1 MYADKSGTGK
11 GGISMSKKIVHNQ
24 LGYVKNMPKTAVLIG
39 SADSFRIVDIKSG
52 RTMFSGIPGE
62 PVQDPAS
69 GDMVS
74 VIDFSTFNPEG
85 DYYLKVGR
93 NKSNIFTISRNPF
106 KGLLKGLLKGFY
118 YNRCGVSLDRSFAGE
133 YTRGECHSEL
143 VPLFENHSVKLD
155 VSGGWHDS
163 GGYGRYTV
171 CTCIALGHLL
181 YAYSLFP
188 DSFSFETG
196 IPDRKENVPDI
207 LTECRT
213 GLDWLLKMQ
222 AKDGGV
228 YHKVSSIKYT
238 PMVMPE
244 KDPAKQYVFPKSHY
258 AAACFC
264 AVTALASR
272 IYKPFDEAFSR
283 KLFEASV
290 NAWIW
295 LMNDPVFR
303 PFENPPT
310 VEKNLAGDFYDDN
323 INDDMFWA
331 VCELYQTT
339 GEEAFHGKLRE
350 LAERVD
356 ATDFRNTSN
365 GGFGA
370 MSYLLGSR
378 PRDELVEQHLQ
389 VQLRMKA
396 DSLYSLS
403 RKSGYGTA
411 KSAEDYV
418 IGSNMYAMTDSM
430 ALILAYKIFD
440 CREYVET
447 ALEQL
452 NYILGKNP
460 VGVCFVTGF
469 GSESAKHP
477 YHRPSE
483 ADDTEDPVPG
493 LLVCGPNNHSQDD
506 FTGWNIPA
514 ETPPAKCYYDISN
527 SVSTNEST
535 IYCNSAAVFVTGFFE
550 SYGRE
555 ENK

>member
-1 MYADKSGTGK
+1 
-11 GGISMSKKIVHNQ
+11 MSKKIVHNQ
-24 LGYVKNMPKTAVLIG
+24 IGYVKNMPKTAVFIG
-39 SADSFRIVDIKSG
+39 TADSFRIVDIKSG
-52 RTMFSGIPGE
+52 RTMFSGIPKA
-62 PVQDPAS
+62 PVQDQAS
-69 GDMVS
+69 NDTVS
-74 VIDFSTFNPEG
+74 VIDFSTFNLDG
-85 DYYLKVGR
+85 DYFIKIGR
-93 NKSNIFTISRNPF
+93 NKSDIFTISPRPY
-106 KGLLKGLLKGFY
+106 KDLLTGLLKGFY
-118 YNRCGVSLDRSFAGE
+118 CNRCGKATVGE
-133 YTRGECHSEL
+133 YAHGECHSEL
-143 VPLFENHSVKLD
+143 VPMFDNPSVKLD

-163 GGYGRYTV
+163 GGYGRYSV
-171 CTCIALGHLL
+171 CTSITLGHLL

-188 DSFSFETG
+188 DSFSDRTG
-196 IPDRKENVPDI
+196 IPDGKEGVPDI

-244 KDPAKQYVFPKSHY
+244 NDPARQYVFPRSHQ
-258 AAACFC
+258 ATACFC

-272 IYKPFDEAFSR
+272 IYKPFDAVYSR

-295 LMNDPVFR
+295 LMNDPVFK

-310 VEKNLAGDFYDDN
+310 VEKSVAGDFYDDN

-331 VCELYQTT
+331 VCELYEAT

-356 ATDFRNTSN
+356 ATNFCNRDN

-378 PRDELVEQHLQ
+378 PKDELVAQHLR

-396 DSLYSLS
+396 DNLYSLS
-403 RKSGYGTA
+403 RESGYGTA
-411 KSAEDYV
+411 KSSEDYTL
-418 IGSNMYAMTDSM
+418 GSNMYAMTDSM

-440 CREYVET
+440 CREYIET
-447 ALEQL
+447 AFEQL
-452 NYILGKNP
+452 SYILGKNP
-460 VGVCFVTGF
+460 MDVCYITGF
-469 GSESAKHP
+469 GGNPVKHP

-483 ADDTEDPVPG
+483 ADYAEDPVPG
-493 LLVCGPNNHSQDD
+493 LLVCGPNNKSQDD
-506 FTGWNIPA
+506 FTQWNIPM
-514 ETPPAKCYYDISN
+514 ESPPAKCYYDISN
-527 SVSTNEST
+527 SISTNEST

-550 SYGRE
+550 DYGRKNE
-555 ENK
+555 LQRNG